1 MNIKE
6 KNHKSFAKIVHLALR
21 SSNLYLLFEHHEARQ
36 MNTIS
41 IALSEQRLS
50 RLEEKASALGMT
62 KEELVI
68 LSIDDMLRHPDEEF
82 KRLVDEIMEENAELY
97 RRLA

>member
-1 MNIKE
+1 
-6 KNHKSFAKIVHLALR
+6 
-21 SSNLYLLFEHHEARQ
+21 

-41 IALSEQRLS
+41 IALSDQRLS
-50 RLEEKASALGMT
+50 RLEEKASELGMT

-82 KRLVDEIMEENAELY
+82 KRLVEEIMEENAELY

>member
-1 MNIKE
+1 
-6 KNHKSFAKIVHLALR
+6 
-21 SSNLYLLFEHHEARQ
+21 

-41 IALSEQRLS
+41 IALSDQRLS
-50 RLEEKASALGMT
+50 RLEEKASELGMT